1 VVSERPELPRVMGLR
16 DVVLFNITAIVGL
29 RWLTT
34 AASQFGVA
42 ALPLWLLAML
52 VFFIPSA
59 LVVRELADIDSGA
72 GGLYRWVSRA
82 FGPRQGFLAGWGYW
96 VNNLFYYPSL
106 LVATAAIAA
115 YIGGPRF
122 VHLGDDRGF
131 IAVVALVGLWIA
143 VGLNI
148 VGLRVGKWLQ
158 NLGGFGTWLPA
169 LMFVAL
175 ATWVVLTRGSATR
188 FTAGGLLPAHVD
200 FQSINLFATMTFA
213 FAGLELAPS
222 LGGEIHDP
230 AVTLRRGVLLSG
242 VAVVTIYVLG
252 TAAMLVALPH
262 ETVSITN
269 GMPQATAALVAR
281 LDVPGLGWVAGIV
294 AALLVLGN
302 VGGVGAWLAGSARL
316 PYVAGVG
323 GALPPAFARV
333 HPRWRTPY
341 LSLLVQGGLAT
352 AFIIASLVGTTVTSA
367 YLLLTQT
374 TLILFFIP
382 YLYVFAA
389 YLKLRRRRS
398 PLTAAIGVLGL
409 AAVAFSIVLGFVVP
423 PGEAHPV
430 WYEAKVAGGVVV
442 FMALGW
448 VLAAAAPPPAAADRR
463 GAAGARGRRP

>member
-1 VVSERPELPRVMGLR
+1 MGLR

-42 ALPLWLLAML
+42 ALPLWVVAML

-59 LVVRELADIDSGA
+59 LAVRELADIDPGA

-115 YIGGPRF
+115 YMGGPRF

-131 IAVVALVGLWIA
+131 IAAVALVGLWLA
-143 VGLNI
+143 VGLNV

-169 LMFVAL
+169 LIFVAL
-175 ATWVVLTRGSATR
+175 AAWVVVARGSATR
-188 FTAGGLLPAHVD
+188 FTAAGLVPARFD
-200 FQSINLFATMTFA
+200 FPSINLFATMTFA
-213 FAGLELAPS
+213 YAGLELAPS

-230 AVTLRRGVLLSG
+230 AATLRRGVLLSAAAI
-242 VAVVTIYVLG
+242 VAIYLLG
-252 TAAMLVALPH
+252 TVAMLVALPR

-281 LDVPGLGWVAGIV
+281 LDVPGLGWVAAIV

-316 PYVAGVG
+316 PYVAGIG

-352 AFIIASLVGTTVTSA
+352 VFVVSSLVGTSVTSA
-367 YLLLTQT
+367 YLVLTQT
-374 TLILFFIP
+374 TLILYFIP
-382 YLYVFAA
+382 YLYVFGA
-389 YLKLRRRRS
+389 YLKLRRRRT
-398 PLTAAIGVLGL
+398 PLTVAVGVAGL
-409 AAVAFSIVLGFVVP
+409 LAVAFSIVLGFVAP
-423 PGEAHPV
+423 PGEAHPW
-430 WYEAKVAGGVVV
+430 WYEAKVVGGVAV

-448 VLAAAAPPPAAADRR
+448 RLAPATPPPAAADPR
-463 GAAGARGRRP
+463 AA